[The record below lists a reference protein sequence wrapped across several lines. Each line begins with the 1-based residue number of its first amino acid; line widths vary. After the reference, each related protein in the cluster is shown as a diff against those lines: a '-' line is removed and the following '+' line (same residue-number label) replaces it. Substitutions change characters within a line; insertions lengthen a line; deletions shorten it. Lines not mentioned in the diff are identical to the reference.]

1 MATTINKYR
10 VWCNTDNKWEET
22 WDEFTPTICP
32 INYSHDINHETV
44 TIIDSVTQEFPTT
57 DLDNYQLA
65 VHNTSKPT
73 IPGITTFAVWTGSGD
88 LLSDDTDVGGGDLL
102 QFNLQPGTPS
112 KTVRVQFNPVNGRVW
127 IHQAYLRFQGGGIG
141 DTVRG
146 DVVALA
152 TPLQQSVNLNLE
164 IINDWIVP
172 SANGTH
178 GFADPTKIALLPR
191 TFSKDGNWDWDG
203 YNLTPNLNGNGAYKI
218 SYIDRTIHRF
228 VNNVSCRGICET
240 WSPLQSNETTE
251 LPSRYVLDIIATN
264 ASNSTWGVDV
274 LIEVYREKTHNP

>member
-1 MATTINKYR
+1 MTNITDAFRVDTLSLGDNILMVGGSIDPSIDGYEAPIGSLYFDTTQHKL
-10 VWCNTDNKWEET
+10 
-22 WDEFTPTICP
+22 F
-32 INYSHDINHETV
+32 
-44 TIIDSVTQEFPTT
+44 
-57 DLDNYQLA
+57 
-65 VHNTSKPT
+65 SKT
-73 IPGITTFAVWTGSGD
+73 GITDTNWVILTDHGNLTG
-88 LLSDDTDVGGGDLL
+88 LSDYDHPQYVKKAGDSMSAPLSL
-102 QFNLQPGTPS
+102 PS
-112 KTVRVQFNPVNGRVW
+112 T
-127 IHQAYLRFQGGGIG
+127 
-141 DTVRG
+141 
-146 DVVALA
+146 

-264 ASNSTWGVDV
+264 TSNSTWGVDV
-274 LIEVYREKTHNP
+274 LIEVYREKNS